1 MVLDK
6 MLSFVKGLPSA
17 VYMAIG
23 AVALLGVAYGGGYL
37 VGSRNE
43 ARIQIEKV
51 YVPVKEIQQVQV
63 RNIER
68 ERQLEETIRTQ
79 RISQAA
85 LRGQLDR
92 LADDN
97 RTLNADAVRLL
108 NEAIANGAATDPTGV
123 PAGEATT
130 VTDFTNWAFD
140 ATVRYNDVST
150 RYNALIDW
158 VEEELIE
165 PERNTDK

>member
-6 MLSFVKGLPSA
+6 ILSFVKGLPSV

-23 AVALLGVAYGGGYL
+23 AAALLGVAYGGGYL

-51 YVPVKEIQQVQV
+51 YVPVKEIQEVQV
-63 RNIER
+63 RNVER
-68 ERQLEETIRTQ
+68 ERELQETIRTQ

-85 LRGQLDR
+85 LRRELGR

-97 RTLNADAVRLL
+97 RTLNRDAVRLL
-108 NEAIANGAATDPTGV
+108 NEAIANGAATDPAGV
-123 PAGEATT
+123 PAGTTTT
-130 VTDFTNWAFD
+130 VTQLTDWSFD
-140 ATVRYNDVST
+140 AIVQYNDVAT

-165 PERNTDK
+165 PQSE

>member
-6 MLSFVKGLPSA
+6 TLSFVKGLPNV

-23 AVALLGVAYGGGYL
+23 AAALLGVAYGGGYL

-51 YVPVKEIQQVQV
+51 YVPVQEIQQVQV

-68 ERQLEETIRTQ
+68 ERELQETIRTQ

-85 LRGQLDR
+85 LRRELDR

-123 PAGEATT
+123 PADPTTT
-130 VTDFTNWAFD
+130 VTDLTDWAFD
-140 ATVRYNDVST
+140 AIVQYNDVST

-158 VEEELIE
+158 VEDELIE
-165 PERNTDK
+165 QQSE